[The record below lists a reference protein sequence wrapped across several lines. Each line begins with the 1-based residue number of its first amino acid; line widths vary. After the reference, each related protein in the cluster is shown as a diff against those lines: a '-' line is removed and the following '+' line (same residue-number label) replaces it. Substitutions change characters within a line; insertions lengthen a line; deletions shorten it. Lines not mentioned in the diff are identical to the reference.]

1 MSQITLQTLDFSS
14 LGFPDVGYFY
24 LGVDTD
30 GIPKLR
36 RHLDTIPLYATGSS
50 VLSYVTT
57 TALDFIN
64 LINTSSLNPGSVYLL
79 SDFET
84 KHYIQYTDSNLD
96 GTANDELV
104 NVGNIEPLV
113 IVAISN
119 SQYNIDVKSL
129 SYPDDEIVWRHDL
142 ADREREYYN
151 PGGLGKG
158 HITFRK
164 SANGNSRDYDFRN
177 VIFRRWNDGSG
188 NYTVVRAVDAP
199 NIFDYI
205 DFKSFE
211 EGYFVMQNNEISSI
225 LDSRLDLSIPYYLD
239 NLIIST
245 SSRARI
251 NKIGAAHGVTINY
264 DDFTANS
271 INLFLFSNLNSP
283 SNIFIYNRFDAV
295 AQSSFFGEVTIN
307 ESKLIQNSTFS
318 NTFYANKIVGITDTI
333 LGTAQGNNLSGV
345 DYSSIDN
352 LNFNT
357 GNVITESIIS
367 TFENNNFNTVNDS
380 YITSFTFNDVNILG
394 TNSIG
399 TASGNI
405 VNTITGNT
413 VSVLDNNISSEII
426 DNMVPDITGNTVDS
440 IYGNVLGDGS
450 QIQYNIGTFLL
461 FNIGTMSII
470 NNKVNSLYDN
480 TGVGLIGANDSDE
493 IYQNTLNVNSTIGS
507 NIVKLINT
515 NIINDSISYNTGHAI
530 NDNTIDVFQ
539 YNNVNSVGYNTL
551 GTFSYNIANQVTN
564 NTFSQAIYNNIT
576 TISGND
582 VNTLEYYSGIIFES
596 NVGNTYSYSQIDG
609 TVNNN
614 IDYVFQNKIY
624 NLESNTITNVTSNNS
639 YNILNNTASNIS
651 DNSVYLILS
660 NMIDDIN
667 TNEGYSI
674 FGNSGN
680 TIEINKVFNISN
692 NIVGTISNNDG
703 KTIGENTLDFINAN
717 KFLSI
722 QDNTGLVSTFS
733 QITDNQVK
741 EINYNTL
748 FTDITNNSGL
758 AIGSN
763 AVNKIDGNSGFE
775 NILSNTGSIA
785 TFSFI
790 QLNNSRSISY
800 NNLFSTIEYN
810 NVNEISSNTF
820 NSLTYSQI
828 YANHGVGIYGNINTS
843 VKGNNVLSIVENSNV
858 NIIEANKLLSINYNS
873 NFNLISS
880 SSGRKIKGCTGSTG
894 SSTLILQNLR
904 NVEMDD
910 VLINTNIQNHT
921 FLDYIGN
928 LSLTASVDMRFATYS
943 TVSRWVWDLSG
954 HYEEKALSTGLTYS
968 GPIA

>member
-36 RHLDTIPLYATGSS
+36 RHTDTIPLYATGSS
-50 VLSYVTT
+50 VLSYITT

-64 LINTSSLNPGSVYLL
+64 LANTNSLNPGSVYLL

-84 KHYIQYTDSNLD
+84 KHYIQYTDANGD

-104 NVGNIEPLV
+104 NVGNVEPLV

-129 SYPDDEIVWRHDL
+129 NYPDDEIVWRHDL

-158 HITFRK
+158 YITYRK
-164 SANGNSRDYDFRN
+164 SVNGNSRDYDFRN

-188 NYTVVRAVDAP
+188 NYTVVRAADAP

-225 LDSRLDLSIPYYLD
+225 LDLRLDLSIPYYLD

-245 SSRARI
+245 SSRAI
-251 NKIGAAHGVTINY
+251 VNKIGAAHAGTINY
-264 DDFTANS
+264 DDFSANT
-271 INLFLFSNLNSP
+271 INLFVFNNLNSP
-283 SNIFIYNRFDAV
+283 SSIFVHNTFNGIV
-295 AQSSFFGEVTIN
+295 QSSFFGEVSIN
-307 ESKLIQNSTFS
+307 ESKLIQNATFS
-318 NTFYANKIVGITDTI
+318 YAFYANKIVGVTDTI
-333 LGTAQGNNLSGV
+333 LGTAHGNNLSGV
-345 DYSSIDN
+345 DHSSIDN

-357 GNVITESIIS
+357 GNLINDSIVS
-367 TFENNNFNTVNDS
+367 TFENNNFNSVINS
-380 YITSFTFNDVNILG
+380 YMTTFTFNDVNLVQNNI
-394 TNSIG
+394 IG
-399 TASGNI
+399 TAIGNI

-426 DNMVPDITGNTVDS
+426 DNVVPDITGNTVDLIS
-440 IYGNVLGDGS
+440 GNLLGDGS
-450 QIQYNIGTFLL
+450 QIQYNMGSGISN
-461 FNIGTMSII
+461 NIGTMSII
-470 NNKVNSLYDN
+470 INKVNSLYHN

-493 IYQNTLNVNSTIGS
+493 IYKNTLNGNPTTIIGG
-507 NIVKLINT
+507 NVVKLINT

-530 NDNTIDVFQ
+530 NDNTINVFQ
-539 YNNVNSVGYNTL
+539 YNNVNSVEYNTL

-596 NVGNTYSYSQIDG
+596 NVGNTYSQNQIDV

-614 IDYVFQNKIY
+614 IDYVSQNKIY
-624 NLESNTITNVTSNNS
+624 NLELNHYLRLTSNHS
-639 YNILNNTASNIS
+639 FNILSNAGTNIS

-660 NMIDDIN
+660 NTVDDIN
-667 TNEGYSI
+667 TNDGYSI
-674 FGNSGN
+674 SNNVSN
-680 TIEINKVFNISN
+680 TIEVNNVFNISN

-703 KTIGENTLDFINAN
+703 KTISGNTLDFISNN

-722 QDNTGLVSTFS
+722 ESNTGLVSTYS
-733 QITDNQVK
+733 VIAENQVK
-741 EINYNTL
+741 EI
-748 FTDITNNSGL
+748 
-758 AIGSN
+758 
-763 AVNKIDGNSGFE
+763 
-775 NILSNTGSIA
+775 
-785 TFSFI
+785 
-790 QLNNSRSISY
+790 
-800 NNLFSTIEYN
+800 
-810 NVNEISSNTF
+810 SSNTSF
-820 NSLTYSQI
+820 SNIELNNLSLISNNSFSSSTYST
-828 YANHGVGIYGNINTS
+828 IYGNNGSTVFGNTNC
-843 VKGNNVLSIVENSNV
+843 KIYGNNTNGINNNTDVSLIQNNVVNSIQY
-858 NIIEANKLLSINYNS
+858 NYNFYRIDD
-873 NFNLISS
+873 N
-880 SSGRKIKGCTGSTG
+880 SGRKIVGCTGSTG
-894 SSTLILQNLR
+894 SSTLILRGTR
-904 NVEMDD
+904 NIELND
-910 VLINTNIQNHT
+910 VVINTNIQNHI
-921 FLDYIGN
+921 FLDYIGG
-928 LSLTASVDMRFATYS
+928 LSLTASVDMQFATYS
-943 TVSRWVWDLSG
+943 TVSRWVWDLDG